1 MQPKPGFVPSAP
13 TDAEADAETTSST
26 TESELPLGGMTV
38 VVTGTT
44 TGHVSDRFRTE
55 MTVLIA
61 KAGGRARQ
69 CGSTRPIS

>member
-1 MQPKPGFVPSAP
+1 
-13 TDAEADAETTSST
+13 
-26 TESELPLGGMTV
+26 MTV